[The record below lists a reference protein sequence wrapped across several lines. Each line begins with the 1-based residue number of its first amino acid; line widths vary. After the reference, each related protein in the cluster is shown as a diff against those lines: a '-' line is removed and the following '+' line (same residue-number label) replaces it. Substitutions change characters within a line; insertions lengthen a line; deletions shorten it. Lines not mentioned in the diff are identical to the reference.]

1 MKRWVRP
8 RASASVGAQGRRS
21 RLPSSS
27 VGRRCS
33 MPFRPGPLGTPETD
47 AAHLNGHRPL
57 PAAGTTTIS
66 KTSARQ
72 FTTRLRA
79 KQVATRTPR
88 REGSMRVALD
98 DKSTVEDRLF
108 GTARAG
114 GAGQRSTRAWRRA
127 SRLLAI
133 AFRAT
138 ESRIVWAPSC
148 CSSVLPVPRPMPRPP
163 AIRGG
168 ISSCDQPL
176 GYPGT

>member
-1 MKRWVRP
+1 M
-8 RASASVGAQGRRS
+8 
-21 RLPSSS
+21 
-27 VGRRCS
+27 
-33 MPFRPGPLGTPETD
+33 RPGPLGTPETD

-57 PAAGTTTIS
+57 PGAGATTIS

-114 GAGQRSTRAWRRA
+114 GTGRRSTRLAAGPSPAGYRLSARQRPGSSGLRRA
-127 SRLLAI
+127 AR
-133 AFRAT
+133 
-138 ESRIVWAPSC
+138 PC
-148 CSSVLPVPRPMPRPP
+148 CLCQDQCPAHPR
-163 AIRGG
+163 
-168 ISSCDQPL
+168 SEE
-176 GYPGT
+176 GYPPPTSLSAIPERENAPRLAEPAPFPSGAASI